1 MIPRTWSV
9 VLVIAAAVAPYAGPA
24 ANAQAPAP
32 TKPDAAPAA
41 TPPPAAPRPA
51 VMKAKRFES
60 TEAATQAFV
69 AALRGG
75 DTKGLVSILGSE
87 GRTLIS
93 SPARGPKATG
103 ARVRA
108 RRHSTGISTG
118 SWPPR
123 GPLRRT
129 ANTTTSRV
137 VT

>member
-41 TPPPAAPRPA
+41 TPPPVAPRPA

-69 AALRGG
+69 WSFLAILILDFFLGMVINAVHSRWLGEAAMY
-75 DTKGLVSILGSE
+75 VN
-87 GRTLIS
+87 
-93 SPARGPKATG
+93 P
-103 ARVRA
+103 
-108 RRHSTGISTG
+108 
-118 SWPPR
+118 
-123 GPLRRT
+123 
-129 ANTTTSRV
+129 
-137 VT
+137 